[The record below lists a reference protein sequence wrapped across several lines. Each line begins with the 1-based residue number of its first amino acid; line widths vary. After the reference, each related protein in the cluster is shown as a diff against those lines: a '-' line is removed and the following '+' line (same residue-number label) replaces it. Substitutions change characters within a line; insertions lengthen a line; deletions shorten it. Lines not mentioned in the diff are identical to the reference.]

1 MNMRIESL
9 SMAVVA
15 TLHQLTRS
23 GELQWHLVH
32 AAIHPAPGAVASPS
46 QFETLHKG
54 ARFLLFEEEQHR
66 YHPDLKVDVWLKRY
80 VIAMYDEQVREIWHS
95 ADAYAGVSLLHA
107 EVRRRVTQVE
117 ATLES
122 LLEPDTLRRYAKQ
135 GRSTF
140 ASSDVKPVRHLK
152 KHAWFR
158 RLWLAFLE
166 RFYWRDILAAR
177 ERMVIRKMKEAA
189 HA

>member
-15 TLHQLTRS
+15 TLHQLTRR
-23 GELQWHLVH
+23 GDLEWHLVH

-80 VIAMYDEQVREIWHS
+80 VIAMYDEQVREVWHS

-135 GRSTF
+135 GRSAF
-140 ASSDVKPVRHLK
+140 AISDVKPVRHIRK
-152 KHAWFR
+152 RVWFR
-158 RLWLAFLE
+158 RLCLAINFQL
-166 RFYWRDILAAR
+166 YIDY
-177 ERMVIRKMKEAA
+177 
-189 HA
+189 